1 MSLLRLYSLFE
12 AGTPNTAHARAAGSA
27 AAKKKK
33 RRPPSLA
40 GSVQRPDWHYP
51 ELDGEVGDDDDSGG
65 TFSDPEDDDT
75 DLGPDMDYDDPS
87 EPESDGEDQADDE
100 PAKPTTAF
108 ASKPA
113 PPSKA
118 LQGGQ
123 AGVTVK
129 ADKATLKAL
138 ARAFDAVRTKDADLQ
153 DWVDDCIREIERA
166 GKSSDG
172 SVTLPK
178 FEATPDLDDDFNDG
192 GSEEDY

>member
-1 MSLLRLYSLFE
+1 MSLLRLYSLSE
-12 AGTPNTAHARAAGSA
+12 AGVLNKPGKSKT
-27 AAKKKK
+27 K
-33 RRPPSLA
+33 RPPSIA
-40 GSVQRPDWHYP
+40 GNVVHPPWDEP
-51 ELDGEVGDDDDSGG
+51 ELQDVDADVDLFGSTDDDS
-65 TFSDPEDDDT
+65 SDNDDT

-87 EPESDGEDQADDE
+87 EPESDGEDQAADE
-100 PAKPTTAF
+100 PEKPSSTF

-118 LQGGQ
+118 LQGGK